1 VKKHWESFIEYVKE
15 RKRWMAPV
23 LQLCAAARDEGGELV
38 LKFDDPSDCKL
49 LQEHDNLKLLQQF
62 ALDFFQHDFR
72 VVFKVRGAQAAEEGG
87 GDEAESLLAERRV
100 LANDPMVQMAA
111 EVFGGQ
117 VGSIRTGAK

>member
-1 VKKHWESFIEYVKE
+1 VEYVKE

-23 LQLCAAARDEGGELV
+23 LQLCASARDEGGKLV

-49 LQEHDNLKLLQQF
+49 LQEHDNLKLLQAF

-72 VVFKVRGAQAAEEGG
+72 VVFKVRGAQAAENGG

-100 LANDPMVQMAA
+100 LANDPMVRMTT
-111 EVFGGQ
+111 EIFGGQ
-117 VGSIRTGAK
+117 VGSIRTGPG